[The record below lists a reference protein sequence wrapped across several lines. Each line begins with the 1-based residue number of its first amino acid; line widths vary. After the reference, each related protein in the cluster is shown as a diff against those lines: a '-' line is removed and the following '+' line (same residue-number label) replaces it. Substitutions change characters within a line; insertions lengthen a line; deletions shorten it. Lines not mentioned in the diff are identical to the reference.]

1 MFLVL
6 VSCPR
11 VLLMCWWRLLRVV
24 LGGALLSPLE
34 LEVLDVAIVVLV
46 VVEDDRVDDVGDLG
60 VRHHFLLVRL
70 GFRVTFCKRGAGYCG
85 GEEGG
90 VIRENG

>member
-1 MFLVL
+1 M
-6 VSCPR
+6 
-11 VLLMCWWRLLRVV
+11 

-46 VVEDDRVDDVGDLG
+46 VVEDDRVDDVGDLR

-70 GFRVTFCKRGAGYCG
+70 GFRVTFCKRGAEYCG